1 MRGVLEHGFNGLNRF
16 SRIQTL
22 PNYELRI
29 TNYEL
34 RITRYELR
42 DTNYLRMKNKFIC
55 LAALGFYF
63 SFCFGFSSCANTAN
77 YGEGKELYE
86 ENCANCHIEDGTG
99 VGELIPPLAKSDYL
113 KKTDLDIAC
122 IIRYGLK
129 GKITVNGI
137 NYEHEMPPH
146 TKLSEVEITNIANYV
161 HNAWGNQ
168 RAFISLEQIKEKLKS
183 CAGKSSK

>member
-1 MRGVLEHGFNGLNRF
+1 MWRVGTQIEQIFANSN
-16 SRIQTL
+16 IA
-22 PNYELRI
+22 ELR
-29 TNYEL
+29 T
-34 RITRYELR
+34 
-42 DTNYLRMKNKFIC
+42 TNYLRMKNKFIF
-55 LAALGFYF
+55 LAALGFF
-63 SFCFGFSSCANTAN
+63 FVFCFGFSSCTNATN

-99 VGELIPPLAKSDYL
+99 VGELIPPLSKADYL

-137 NYEHEMPPH
+137 DYEHEMPPH
-146 TKLSEVEITNIANYV
+146 PKLSEVEITNITNYV

-168 RAFISLEQIKEKLKS
+168 RAFISLEQIKEKLKN
-183 CAGKSSK
+183 CAVVSRK